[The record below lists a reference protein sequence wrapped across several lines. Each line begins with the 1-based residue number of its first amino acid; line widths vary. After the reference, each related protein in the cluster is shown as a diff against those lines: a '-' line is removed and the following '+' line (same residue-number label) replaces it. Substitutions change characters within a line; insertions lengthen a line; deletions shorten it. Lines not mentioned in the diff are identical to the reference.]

1 MKHFAALY
9 AALDATTRTNEKTA
23 ALADYFRAADAA
35 DAAWAVWFLTGNRP
49 RQAVPAKKL
58 HQWATD
64 VAGLPLWLFE
74 ESYDAVG
81 DLAETIALILPPP
94 VASSDLPLHHWISE
108 RLLPLRTADEALQRE
123 QLLACWAELGTVERF
138 VFNKLITGGFR
149 VGVSALL
156 VQRALAQVS
165 GVDAR
170 VIAHR
175 MAGDW
180 APTAEN
186 YSRLVSP
193 DSGGFDL
200 SQPYPFF
207 LAHPVEG
214 EPARLGDIGDWQAEW
229 KWDGIRGQL
238 VKRAGQVFLWSRGE
252 ELITAQFPE
261 IVAAASAATLPD
273 CVLDGE
279 VLAARDGRV
288 LPFSALQKRLGRN
301 HPGRKI
307 LAGTPAIFLA
317 YDLLELAGEDWR
329 SRPLHQR
336 RQDLHGLL
344 YSLPL
349 SDPRQVVLQLSDI
362 VRAPSWETLAQA
374 RQQSRARGTEGLM
387 LKRRESAYGVGRTR
401 GDWWK
406 WKVDALTIDCVLMY
420 AQRGHGKRASL
431 YTDYT
436 FGVWSSQAAPAA
448 AAGGDGQVDGNA
460 EANSSIG
467 ADSSGKMAGEPRQLV
482 TFAKAYSGLSDSEI
496 AEVDAFIRRNT
507 VEKFGPVRTVRPG
520 LVFELAFEGIQRSA
534 RHKSGVAVR
543 FPRMA
548 RIRRDKKIEEADS
561 LDTILHMLDT
571 MSKP

>member
-1 MKHFAALY
+1 M
-9 AALDATTRTNEKTA
+9 
-23 ALADYFRAADAA
+23 
-35 DAAWAVWFLTGNRP
+35 WLTP
-49 RQAVPAKKL
+49 
-58 HQWATD
+58 
-64 VAGLPLWLFE
+64 WLVKPTE
-74 ESYDAVG
+74 YVG
-81 DLAETIALILPPP
+81 DLGQETIALILPPP
-94 VASSDLPLHHWISE
+94 AASGDLPLHGCAA
-108 RLLPLRTADEALQRE
+108 TATTRCARPMRRCSANSCW
-123 QLLACWAELGTVERF
+123 LAQAGLGAVERF

-149 VGVSALL
+149 AGVSALL

-170 VIAHR
+170 VIAHHAVPATGR
-175 MAGDW
+175 RRRRTTAVSFRPMAAASGQVGRH
-180 APTAEN
+180 PF
-186 YSRLVSP
+186 SCP
-193 DSGGFDL
+193 SGG
-200 SQPYPFF
+200 
-207 LAHPVEG
+207 G
-214 EPARLGDIGDWQAEW
+214 EPDKPGGIGDWRAEW
-229 KWDGIRGQL
+229 RWDGIRGQL
-238 VKRAGQVFLWSRGE
+238 VKRAAGVSLVAWRADA
-252 ELITAQFPE
+252 AQFPE
-261 IVAAASAATLPD
+261 IVAAASTATLPD

-301 HPGRKI
+301 NPGRKI
-307 LAGTPAIFLA
+307 LADTPAIFYFRPA
-317 YDLLELAGEDWR
+317 VAGELATGR
-329 SRPLHQR
+329 HQR

-436 FGVWSSQAAPAA
+436 FGVWSSQAVPAA
-448 AAGGDGQVDGNA
+448 AAVGDGQVDGNA
-460 EANSSIG
+460 GSNSSIG
-467 ADSSGKMAGEPRQLV
+467 ADSSGKMAGKPRQLV

-496 AEVDAFIRRNT
+496 TEVDAFIRRNT
-507 VEKFGPVRTVRPG
+507 LEKFGPVRTVKPG